1 MPLAHPCLAQQSVR
15 VLGILDPV
23 SGFRASRVRGVGTR
37 KRDPGCEIL
46 VPVSLRLHN
55 MHVQSNGW
63 IHIGVCL
70 LPHGVGRVR
79 PRFVPQDRTMYVL
92 VC

>member
-23 SGFRASRVRGVGTR
+23 SGSRASRVRGVGTR
-37 KRDPGCEIL
+37 NRDPGSDLL
-46 VPVSLRLHN
+46 VPVSLHLHN
-55 MHVQSNGW
+55 VHVQSNGM
-63 IHIGVCL
+63 IHIGVCF

-79 PRFVPQDRTMYVL
+79 TRFVPQEREMYVL